1 MVAEGEEWARSFRH
15 DTTEERHSVR
25 RAQSKR
31 AHQSNLEVT
40 IAPTDSCV
48 VSIVVFIV
56 VFIVVSTKEPC

>member
-40 IAPTDSCV
+40 IAPSSHIFCTCP
-48 VSIVVFIV
+48 IHQKTMPI
-56 VFIVVSTKEPC
+56 P